1 MKQKYQNFLMLLLM
15 ISFLLLATAT
25 AAENSTSGKVRFSS
39 TAVSLGVGAEWG
51 EGTLTLNDGSQH
63 PFKMKGI
70 KVIGVGYKKVSAVG
84 TVYNLTKLS
93 DFDGRYVAAEAGI
106 TVGGGVAGVTMR
118 NENDVIINLGSTS
131 TGLDFT
137 LGPQGIEIE
146 LK

>member
-25 AAENSTSGKVRFSS
+25 AAENSTSGKVRFTS

-84 TVYNLTKLS
+84 TVYNLTISMAVMWRLRPES
-93 DFDGRYVAAEAGI
+93 RWVEASL
-106 TVGGGVAGVTMR
+106 
-118 NENDVIINLGSTS
+118 ES
-131 TGLDFT
+131 
-137 LGPQGIEIE
+137 P
-146 LK
+146 